1 MVVNDDRVGIPC
13 VESEDCDCSRH
24 VPEFSYIYS
33 DVHHQVTR
41 LGLVGSIKAT
51 YTGFQFT
58 STDVHCGTT
67 VMWPSHDT
75 HQGMGYAGKHQ
86 RNTSQVGRHRCHTG
100 RLGDDQQQ
108 LCA

>member
-1 MVVNDDRVGIPC
+1 MIGLVSLVWSLRTVIVHDMYRNSV
-13 VESEDCDCSRH
+13 
-24 VPEFSYIYS
+24 IYS

-75 HQGMGYAGKHQ
+75 HQGMRYAGKHQ

>member
-1 MVVNDDRVGIPC
+1 MIVHDMYRNSV
-13 VESEDCDCSRH
+13 
-24 VPEFSYIYS
+24 IYS

-67 VMWPSHDT
+67 V
-75 HQGMGYAGKHQ
+75 YL
-86 RNTSQVGRHRCHTG
+86 TG
-100 RLGDDQQQ
+100 GSP
-108 LCA
+108 

>member
-1 MVVNDDRVGIPC
+1 MIGLVSPVWSLRTVIVHDMCRKSV
-13 VESEDCDCSRH
+13 
-24 VPEFSYIYS
+24 IYS

-75 HQGMGYAGKHQ
+75 HQGMRYAGKHQ

>member
-1 MVVNDDRVGIPC
+1 VIVHDMYRNSV
-13 VESEDCDCSRH
+13 
-24 VPEFSYIYS
+24 IYS

-67 VMWPSHDT
+67 VYLPSSLIPFT
-75 HQGMGYAGKHQ
+75 HQQLSDTIMFSGPMML
-86 RNTSQVGRHRCHTG
+86 SSI
-100 RLGDDQQQ
+100 LGS
-108 LCA
+108 